1 MSGIFDKLRS
11 SLGIGSSSNAGKTT
25 GPGRVLGSGPGQAG
39 VPSKP
44 TASSVTVF
52 DVSFPQPQLGMVLR
66 SRQDNKPE
74 VDDVVEGGSAEAL
87 GILPGDLIV
96 GIEGNIVE
104 SYESFIEVVGAFGRP
119 VTVRFSRA
127 SNGGQS
133 RAAAP
138 SSSSSSSSSSSRFG
152 LGFTQKSAPPA
163 TAPLT
168 EEEKD
173 SRRAA
178 MVKAAQDRG
187 SAWDKRVA
195 AASSKKKMS
204 GKDDGRPV
212 FDHDT
217 SQKSSET
224 ARIVAAAKQSEQKA
238 VREMG
243 YNPFKPLLSSNLVQQ
258 PAAETTAVPFSGG
271 RHILGGGGGSGGGGS
286 GGLAQI
292 GSSPRDR
299 EELDAIE
306 PEDSEAVNAVNE
318 ALGMLLSAA
327 EADSAGVQT
336 AITTAAKMLKA
347 AADSPDE
354 AKFRCIRLANQNFQ
368 TKVASVPGGLELF
381 LAAGFSVV
389 QEASAATDGQVEAFL
404 KHENDNGD
412 AEQQL
417 RYTLHR
423 LADLQ

>member
-1 MSGIFDKLRS
+1 
-11 SLGIGSSSNAGKTT
+11 
-25 GPGRVLGSGPGQAG
+25 
-39 VPSKP
+39 
-44 TASSVTVF
+44 
-52 DVSFPQPQLGMVLR
+52 
-66 SRQDNKPE
+66 
-74 VDDVVEGGSAEAL
+74 
-87 GILPGDLIV
+87 
-96 GIEGNIVE
+96 
-104 SYESFIEVVGAFGRP
+104 
-119 VTVRFSRA
+119 
-127 SNGGQS
+127 
-133 RAAAP
+133 
-138 SSSSSSSSSSSRFG
+138 
-152 LGFTQKSAPPA
+152 
-163 TAPLT
+163 
-168 EEEKD
+168 
-173 SRRAA
+173 

-195 AASSKKKMS
+195 AASSKKKLS

-243 YNPFKPLLSSNLVQQ
+243 YNPFKPLLSSNLVPQ

-271 RHILGGGGGSGGGGS
+271 RHVLGGGGGS

-292 GSSPRDR
+292 GSSSRDR

-354 AKFRCIRLANQNFQ
+354 SKFRCIRLANQNFQ

-389 QEASAATDGQVEAFL
+389 QEASAAMDGQVEAFL

>member
-1 MSGIFDKLRS
+1 MSGIFDKLKS
-11 SLGIGSSSNAGKTT
+11 SLGMGSSGAGKTS
-25 GPGRVLGSGPGQAG
+25 GSGRILGSGTGQVG
-39 VPSKP
+39 VPRKP
-44 TASSVTVF
+44 AASQSTIF
-52 DVSFPQPQLGMVLR
+52 EVSFPEQQLGMVLR
-66 SRQDNKPE
+66 SRQDSKPE
-74 VDDVVEGGSAEAL
+74 VDEVVKGGSAEAL
-87 GILPGDLIV
+87 GVLAGDLIV

-104 SYESFIEVVGAFGRP
+104 SYEGFIEVVGVLGRP
-119 VTVRFSRA
+119 VTVRFSRP
-127 SNGGQS
+127 SNG
-133 RAAAP
+133 ATAY
-138 SSSSSSSSSSSRFG
+138 SSSSSSTSSSSSSSRFG
-152 LGFTQKSAPPA
+152 LGFTQKSAPPPP
-163 TAPLT
+163 APLT

-195 AASSKKKMS
+195 AASSKKKMNA
-204 GKDDGRPV
+204 KNDGRPV

-217 SQKSSET
+217 SQKSLET

-238 VREMG
+238 VEQMG
-243 YNPFKPLLSSNLVQQ
+243 YNPFKPLLSSNLAQQ
-258 PAAETTAVPFSGG
+258 STTETTTVPFSGG
-271 RHILGGGGGSGGGGS
+271 GHVLGG
-286 GGLAQI
+286 

-299 EELDAIE
+299 EEQDALDAVE

-327 EADSAGVQT
+327 ETDSVGVQT

-404 KHENDNGD
+404 KHDNDNGD